1 MRKTVCE
8 LFAGVGGFRIGLN
21 HIDSFDAETGK
32 AIDKGNW
39 DFVWA
44 NQWEPATKIQHA
56 FDCYQKRFGYSDSHS
71 NEDITAVDKSS
82 IPDHTLLVGGFPCQD
97 YSVARTLSGEMGIQ
111 GKKGVL
117 FWDIA
122 DILKAKNPP
131 FVLLENVDRLLKA
144 PAKQRGR
151 DFGIMLRTFYDN
163 GYDLEWRV
171 INAAEYGFAQK
182 RRRTFI
188 FAWKRDTRYGKA
200 MGELPESDVLLH
212 DGMFAHAFPG
222 EPSIKTKNHNLLVY
236 EDTVEMT
243 EKFSAEFLN
252 SGVMLRGSVT
262 TGTAVPVDTY
272 KPIPLRETREDT
284 TGLDEYFLTESQ
296 LEKFKY
302 LKGSKRIPRKR
313 PNGEIYYY
321 SEGGMSFPD
330 DLDQPGRTM
339 LTSES
344 TINRSTHVIEDKE
357 TGKIRFITP
366 IEAERLQGFPDNWT
380 DTGMPKSKRYFMM
393 GNALV
398 TGVIGKMEPYLAKI
412 INREPEDTN
421 D

>member
-212 DGMFAHAFPG
+212 DGMFAHAFPV
-222 EPSIKTKNHNLLVY
+222 EP
-236 EDTVEMT
+236 
-243 EKFSAEFLN
+243 
-252 SGVMLRGSVT
+252 
-262 TGTAVPVDTY
+262 
-272 KPIPLRETREDT
+272 
-284 TGLDEYFLTESQ
+284 
-296 LEKFKY
+296 
-302 LKGSKRIPRKR
+302 
-313 PNGEIYYY
+313 
-321 SEGGMSFPD
+321 
-330 DLDQPGRTM
+330 
-339 LTSES
+339 
-344 TINRSTHVIEDKE
+344 
-357 TGKIRFITP
+357 
-366 IEAERLQGFPDNWT
+366 
-380 DTGMPKSKRYFMM
+380 
-393 GNALV
+393 
-398 TGVIGKMEPYLAKI
+398 
-412 INREPEDTN
+412 
-421 D
+421 